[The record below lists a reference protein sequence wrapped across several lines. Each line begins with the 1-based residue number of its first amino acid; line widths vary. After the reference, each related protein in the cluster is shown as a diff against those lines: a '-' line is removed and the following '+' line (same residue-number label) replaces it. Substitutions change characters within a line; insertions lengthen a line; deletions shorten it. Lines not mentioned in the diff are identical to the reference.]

1 LKKILIMFLLAAF
14 VLSLASCG
22 LGRTSTSTTYSY
34 TTEEI
39 TTAISIT
46 TRRTFDYSYDVSGL
60 PQHIKD
66 HLGEKSYTHISKWFE
81 EDYNLDGD
89 ITLDELQRSYMAM
102 LEEFDYDHIVTL
114 SLEDARDMR
123 WCIDEAMDEEYIE
136 AAIYAIEYYDGIEW
150 IGASWV
156 LSDDCSSYDFI
167 FSWITQAELYEEL
180 YEHYLGVC
188 YNDVCYEED
197 IADRLATD
205 FSTNAIAFNGLMLD
219 IFNEEFN
226 TYGYS
231 SIFFIKEAMED
242 MTESEKAF
250 VALHEMSH
258 SFGLDDIY
266 DEAFIGYT
274 IMYGRAE
281 GQDELVP
288 VLRPF
293 DLYNLAFIYNKQE
306 E

>member
-1 LKKILIMFLLAAF
+1 
-14 VLSLASCG
+14 
-22 LGRTSTSTTYSY
+22 
-34 TTEEI
+34 
-39 TTAISIT
+39 
-46 TRRTFDYSYDVSGL
+46 
-60 PQHIKD
+60 
-66 HLGEKSYTHISKWFE
+66 
-81 EDYNLDGD
+81 
-89 ITLDELQRSYMAM
+89 
-102 LEEFDYDHIVTL
+102 
-114 SLEDARDMR
+114 
-123 WCIDEAMDEEYIE
+123 
-136 AAIYAIEYYDGIEW
+136 
-150 IGASWV
+150 
-156 LSDDCSSYDFI
+156 
-167 FSWITQAELYEEL
+167 
-180 YEHYLGVC
+180 
-188 YNDVCYEED
+188 
-197 IADRLATD
+197 LATD